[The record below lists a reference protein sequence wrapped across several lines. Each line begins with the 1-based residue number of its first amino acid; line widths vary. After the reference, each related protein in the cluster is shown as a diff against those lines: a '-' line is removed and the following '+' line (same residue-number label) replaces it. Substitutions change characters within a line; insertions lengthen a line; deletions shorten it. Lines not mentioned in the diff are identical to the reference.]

1 LPRNDAATRGAYHS
15 LIVAD
20 FDNDGDADVFSCEME
35 GIPGDRPPRWF
46 LWENADGKGQRFIE
60 HIILDAKLGGHLAV
74 AADVD
79 GDGDLDIVSK
89 LWRPRKDN
97 ANQGRNHVDL
107 LENLSPVAAGQTS
120 ERRQ

>member
-1 LPRNDAATRGAYHS
+1 
-15 LIVAD
+15 
-20 FDNDGDADVFSCEME
+20 ME

-60 HIILDAKLGGHLAV
+60 HVILDAKLGGHLAV

-97 ANQGRNHVDL
+97 ANQGCNHVDY
-107 LENLSPVAAGQTS
+107 LENSIL
-120 ERRQ
+120 ERR